1 MLKSSTQK
9 VSSGGAQGNFDSKN
23 KADGPGGSSS
33 TTTATIKWPKVKYST
48 FEGCPKVVTNAFDRA
63 GWVQT
68 ADDKDWNVGWF
79 TVSQIRSI
87 FHPDSGVRL
96 GDHQMVN
103 HFPNYL
109 ELCHKS
115 LMAKNIKRFMRD
127 TRDANN
133 SSGAEDSTSSSK
145 FDGHGPTR
153 SLLAATGLGEF
164 TYKDGYIPMTYNL
177 PADYNIFL
185 EEYKRNPS
193 SWWIMKPQNGLQGKG
208 IFLVNKLSQLKKWST
223 KAPGLAPY
231 IISRYILNQPM
242 RAHHLSTPH
251 LKQNLCAK

>member
-9 VSSGGAQGNFDSKN
+9 VSSGGAQGNFDGKN
-23 KADGPGGSSS
+23 KTDGTGGSSS
-33 TTTATIKWPKVKYST
+33 TTTPTIKWPKVKYST

-133 SSGAEDSTSSSK
+133 NSSAADDSSGSK
-145 FDGHGPTR
+145 FDSHHGSGSGGGGGGSVSNGPTR

-231 IISRYILNQPM
+231 IISR
-242 RAHHLSTPH
+242 
-251 LKQNLCAK
+251 